1 MLRFRFRTRKCS
13 FLLQLARFPQTF
25 SNKIPVFFQTR
36 LKNVYSKIKAI
47 LNMKHL
53 HTTLAWKQSCASSKE
68 ISMQLLFEFMLSFTL
83 CQCMVVFQVSDIS
96 VSHPHTVVFDKFLT
110 SMFVRW
116 FFFLKIFHLS
126 FSKIPNPRCAY
137 AFFHTFSQT
146 CKSLFIMSINFSAFK
161 TLWEPW
167 MWVSQEHKN

>member
-116 FFFLKIFHLS
+116 FFFFKDFSSFILKNSQPKMCLRIFPYFFPDLQKS
-126 FSKIPNPRCAY
+126 FHNVNKL
-137 AFFHTFSQT
+137 FSFQNSVGT
-146 CKSLFIMSINFSAFK
+146 LNVGFSR
-161 TLWEPW
+161 T
-167 MWVSQEHKN
+167 